1 MIARRASL
9 SIAVGLVSI
18 AVAFS
23 ACSPAAQKPAVSSGV
38 DVPTPQNPFFGT
50 WVMSSSVVAPWW
62 DHAGAEPV
70 ADPAMAKLTFN
81 PDKSSGSPLLTCDKP
96 RYTTNIMPDRALF
109 QGNLPDPA
117 KDAPALGFTSP
128 DVIVM
133 SFSCQSG
140 TGDVLAD
147 FPMLD
152 DNTIMLGLD
161 NVLYTY
167 QRAAS

>member
-1 MIARRASL
+1 MNLSAIRIVLASFVL
-9 SIAVGLVSI
+9 AL
-18 AVAFS
+18 S
-23 ACSPAAQKPAVSSGV
+23 ACSPAANTSAEKSGV
-38 DVPTPQNPFFGT
+38 DVPTPSNPIFGT
-50 WVMSSSVVAPWW
+50 WEMTSSVVAPWW
-62 DHAGAEPV
+62 DNAGAEPT
-70 ADPAMAKLTFN
+70 ADPAMAKLVFA
-81 PDKSSGSPLLTCDKP
+81 PSKSSGPPVLTCDKP
-96 RYTTNIMPDRALF
+96 RYTNNVMPQRGLF
-109 QGNLPDPA
+109 QGNLPDPP

-128 DVIVM
+128 DVIVV

-167 QRAAS
+167 RRAG

>member
-1 MIARRASL
+1 MRPVVVRVALIVALLGLAS
-9 SIAVGLVSI
+9 
-18 AVAFS
+18 
-23 ACSPAAQKPAVSSGV
+23 CSPGTNTSAEKSGV
-38 DVPTPQNPFFGT
+38 DVPTPSNPIFGT
-50 WVMSSSVVAPWW
+50 WEMTSSIVAPWW
-62 DHAGAEPV
+62 DHAGAEPT
-70 ADPAMAKLTFN
+70 ADPTMAKFVFAPT
-81 PDKSSGSPLLTCDKP
+81 KSSGPPILTCDKP
-96 RYTTNIMPDRALF
+96 RYTNNVMPQRGLF
-109 QGNLPDPA
+109 EGNLPDPP

-128 DVIVM
+128 DVIVV

-167 QRAAS
+167 RRAG